1 MAGKQ
6 LRRNSEQSRRNPE
19 CSAALDERN
28 EHPIAA
34 VGLDRWLSSRLS
46 ERYSLPSM
54 IINHAERAHNHN
66 WELDPVIRS
75 LLDTD
80 FYKLLMLQFI
90 WKHFP
95 NTPVEWSLVN
105 RHPAARIA
113 DMINIEEFKVQ
124 LQHVRG
130 LRFRKSEL
138 VWLAGNTFYGRRGI
152 FEPAFLEWLEKD
164 FHLSDYQFRVRDGQI
179 QLTFTGLWTETTMWE
194 LYALAILDELKTRAH
209 LKTLSEFGL
218 DILYARAKTKL
229 WGKIERLRGVPGL
242 SVADFGTRRRHSFL
256 WQEYVVVAMAAN
268 LRSNFIGTSNAFL
281 AHKHDLEAIGTN
293 AHEIPMV
300 VAALAEND
308 GKLRASQYK
317 VLELWQQTYEGALRV
332 MLPDTFGTTQ
342 FLANAPDWVADW
354 TGQRVDSKDPYI
366 AGDEYIEWLK
376 ARGHDP
382 REKLLIASDTLDVD
396 AILGLHAYFAGSI
409 APGMSPGDFRSAAD
423 FEDRNRWTGDR
434 RIRFSAGWGTLLT
447 NDFRGC
453 NPNDGSGFD
462 PIGLICKVSGVEGRP
477 AVKLSDNYAKALGPP
492 SEIERYRRVFGTA
505 GIANAPLVA

>member
-1 MAGKQ
+1 
-6 LRRNSEQSRRNPE
+6 
-19 CSAALDERN
+19 
-28 EHPIAA
+28 
-34 VGLDRWLSSRLS
+34 
-46 ERYSLPSM
+46 M
-54 IINHAERAHNHN
+54 IIDLAERAHNHN

-95 NTPVEWSLVN
+95 RTRVEFSLLN
-105 RHPAARIA
+105 RYSAIRIA
-113 DMINIEEFKVQ
+113 EIVNIEEFKVQ

-152 FEPAFLEWLEKD
+152 FEPAFLEWLEDD
-164 FHLSDYQFRVRDGQI
+164 FRLSDYQLRVIDGQI
-179 QLTFTGLWTETTMWE
+179 HLSFDGLWTETTMWE

-229 WGKIERLRGVPGL
+229 WGKIERLRGVPEL

-268 LRSNFIGTSNAFL
+268 LAGNFIGTSNAFL

-300 VAALAEND
+300 MAALAQDDESL
-308 GKLRASQYK
+308 KASQYR

-342 FLANAPDWVADW
+342 FLAGAPDWVADW
-354 TGQRVDSKDPYI
+354 TGQRVDSKDPFF

-376 ARGHDP
+376 GRGRNP
-382 REKLLIASDTLDVD
+382 REKLLIASDTVDVD
-396 AILGLHAYFAGSI
+396 IILALHAYFMGKI
-409 APGMSPGDFRSAAD
+409 ASGIKPFDFRSALD
-423 FEDRNRWTGDR
+423 FQDRNKWTSER

-453 NPNDGSGFD
+453 NPNADDGFD
-462 PIGLICKVSGVEGRP
+462 PISLICKVATVEARP
-477 AVKLSDNYAKALGPP
+477 AVKLSDNYGKALGLP
-492 SEIERYRRVFGTA
+492 SQIERYRRVFGTA
-505 GIANAPLVA
+505 GIANAPLIA